1 MELIQNSKLQG
12 KNTKKPWAPIC
23 ILITLYLWGT
33 KMEHQS
39 FFSLFFF
46 KLNKLN
52 TIQIVIKNIIKSIK
66 KYFLNLF

>member
-39 FFSLFFF
+39 YSFF
-46 KLNKLN
+46 KFNKLN
-52 TIQIVIKNIIKSIK
+52 LIQIVIKSTKMNLKHIKNI
-66 KYFLNLF
+66 F

>member
-33 KMEHQS
+33 TSVFNHIK
-39 FFSLFFF
+39 LF
-46 KLNKLN
+46 LITN
-52 TIQIVIKNIIKSIK
+52 SIK
-66 KYFLNLF
+66 CWKLFCSPLKRSQVFKELV